1 MAQQVFYRK
10 YRPKTF
16 KDIVGQDSIVHILA
30 NAITDNKVA
39 HAYLFSGPRG
49 TGKTSAARVFAKAIN
64 CLNRKGKD
72 FEPCNECESCKD
84 INAGSSFDVI
94 EMDAA
99 SNRGIE
105 EVRNLKDN
113 IKIQPLKSKYK
124 VFIIDEAHQL
134 TDAACNALL
143 KVLEEPPEYAI
154 FILATT
160 NPEKMIPTILSRV
173 QRFDFKRIILD
184 QLIERLEHICKEED
198 IKYDKEAL
206 KLIALN
212 ARGGMRDSE
221 SILGQVATLDK
232 NISLS
237 EVEELIGNIDFHKIK
252 SFVDLIISGD
262 KNLCIKFIYDID
274 QAGFNLEEVNK
285 GIIEYLRKLALLR
298 TSEELESILKQ
309 EVTKEELEILKGQ
322 AKLLEGNKIQKLI
335 LAFMQAQNQFYN
347 SPIESLPLELVILE
361 NI

>member
-1 MAQQVFYRK
+1 MSQLVFYRK
-10 YRPKTF
+10 YRPQIF
-16 KDIVGQDSIVHILA
+16 KDIVGQKAIINILA
-30 NAITDNKVA
+30 KAVLENKIA
-39 HAYLFSGPRG
+39 HAYLFCGPRG

-64 CLNRKGKD
+64 CFDRKEKD
-72 FEPCNECESCKD
+72 FEPCNKCESCKD

-124 VFIIDEAHQL
+124 IFIIDEAHQL
-134 TDAACNALL
+134 TKEACNALL
-143 KVLEEPPEYAI
+143 KVLEEPPSYAI

-160 NPEKMIPTILSRV
+160 DPEKMIPTILSRV
-173 QRFDFKRIILD
+173 QRFDFRRITLD
-184 QLIERLEHICKEED
+184 DLVERLEHICKEEG
-198 IKYDKEAL
+198 IKYEKEAL

-212 ARGGMRDSE
+212 SRGGMRDSE

-232 NISLS
+232 SVNLA
-237 EVEELIGNIDFHKIK
+237 EVEELVGNIDFHKIK
-252 SFVDLIISGD
+252 SFIDLIISGD
-262 KNLCIKFIYDID
+262 KNSCIKFIYDID

-285 GIIEYLRKLALLR
+285 GIIDYLRKIALLK
-298 TSEELESILKQ
+298 TSFELETILRN
-309 EVTKEELEILKGQ
+309 EVTKEELEILKKQ
-322 AKLLEGNKIQKLI
+322 SELLEMNKIQKLI
-335 LAFMQAQNQFYN
+335 LAFMQAQSMFYS